1 MTKAIWSHCQ
11 KKKKKTKT
19 KTKTKSMKHNC
30 KVAQILY
37 GFIYTNIAEQFKI
50 YVDSLLLDQI
60 DEIENDW
67 LIETD

>member
-11 KKKKKTKT
+11 KKQKT

-50 YVDSLLLDQI
+50 YVDSLLLDEI